1 MINERFKQVEL
12 VEITIFKE
20 RFIALNFW
28 RYLKSLAL
36 YYLVV
41 LEKSFFKKKNYMCST
56 ELEKFKA
63 IAFDIFL
70 RAMFEEKSL
79 LPITAYLLWDLR
91 GLFPKWVS
99 EYK

>member
-1 MINERFKQVEL
+1 
-12 VEITIFKE
+12 
-20 RFIALNFW
+20 
-28 RYLKSLAL
+28 
-36 YYLVV
+36 
-41 LEKSFFKKKNYMCST
+41 MCST

-79 LPITAYLLWDLR
+79 LPITAYLLWNLR
-91 GLFPKWVS
+91 KLFPKWVS